1 MQYERISK
9 NLSKEKLKEIHLN
22 LDVTFNGI
30 VEFVKI
36 CSSQKPTNMQIAI
49 ELILDLFGVFRA
61 SKNIEMVQQVAQ
73 ILIAI
78 CNNSKGLDDIFLSIL
93 NAKSDVLSEICDEK
107 KQKT

>member
-36 CSSQKPTNMQIAI
+36 CSSQKPTNM
-49 ELILDLFGVFRA
+49 
-61 SKNIEMVQQVAQ
+61 
-73 ILIAI
+73 
-78 CNNSKGLDDIFLSIL
+78 
-93 NAKSDVLSEICDEK
+93 
-107 KQKT
+107 